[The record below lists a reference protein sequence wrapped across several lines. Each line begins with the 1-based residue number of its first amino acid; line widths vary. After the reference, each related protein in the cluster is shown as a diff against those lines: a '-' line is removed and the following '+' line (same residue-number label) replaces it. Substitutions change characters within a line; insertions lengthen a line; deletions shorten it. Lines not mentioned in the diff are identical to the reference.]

1 MNNRLIEL
9 KFWFQR
15 IASFNLIS
23 NIVSGKNILLEER
36 ISELEKELTGVRN
49 AYHESTRYFLNLR
62 VGQIL
67 DTLRLNTVMG
77 LNLKRFGSLGDGG
90 YIMLDDLSDSDFL
103 ISAGIGDNI
112 SFENALSKYVSG
124 GVAVDHT
131 VPGFQS
137 PTANFRIVLKKLTAV
152 PEDNSVTLR
161 QLIQDSPSYDYILKL
176 DIEGD
181 EWVVLDTLLS
191 ADLKKFRQIIIE
203 FHWLHSISDFAQFQ
217 LIYSVLRRLNLSH
230 AIISASA
237 NNWGACGIVGG
248 YELPDVIEVT
258 YARRSSYSFETTQ
271 MVNFEAL
278 QFKNN
283 PNGPDLSNEWL
294 FQ

>member
-1 MNNRLIEL
+1 M
-9 KFWFQR
+9 
-15 IASFNLIS
+15 
-23 NIVSGKNILLEER
+23 SGKNILLEER
-36 ISELEKELTGVRN
+36 ISELEIELTGVRN

-67 DTLRLNTVMG
+67 DTLRLNSVIG

-103 ISAGIGDNI
+103 ISAGIGDNF
-112 SFENALSKYVSG
+112 SFENSLSKYVSG

-137 PTANFRIVLKKLTAV
+137 PTANFRIVHKKLTAV
-152 PEDNSVTLR
+152 PEVYSVTLP
-161 QLIQDSPSYDYILKL
+161 QLIQDNPSWDYILKL

-181 EWVVLDTLLS
+181 EWVVLDKLLN

-203 FHWLHSISDFAQFQ
+203 FHWLHSILDFAQFQ
-217 LIYSVLRRLNLSH
+217 VIYSVLRRLNLSH

-237 NNWGACGIVGG
+237 NNWGACSIVGG

-271 MVNFEAL
+271 MVNFETL